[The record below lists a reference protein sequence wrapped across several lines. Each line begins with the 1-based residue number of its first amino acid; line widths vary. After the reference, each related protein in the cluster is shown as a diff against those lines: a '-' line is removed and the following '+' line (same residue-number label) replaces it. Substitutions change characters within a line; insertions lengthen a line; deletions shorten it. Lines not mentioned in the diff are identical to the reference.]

1 MIEWIV
7 GSAIA
12 SVAGSLFTSH
22 KQIKS
27 QEKIAREAR
36 KITPPAMERSEEEA
50 SVRLGTIDNEL
61 TPSTGGQG
69 SAVAATKRTNQIGQL
84 GGT

>member
-1 MIEWIV
+1 MIGFIIAA
-7 GSAIA
+7 AI
-12 SVAGSLFTSH
+12 STAGTAYMGH

-27 QEKIAREAR
+27 QERMAREAR